1 MKMQP
6 MSQLADV
13 AVIGTGRMGGAM
25 VGTFRRAGL
34 DVVAY
39 NRDRAKS
46 EAVAAATGAR
56 VADTAREA
64 AAAAEVVVCSLA
76 DDAAVRDA
84 YAGPDGV
91 VAGLGPS
98 AVVCDTSTVA
108 PWTIIEQ
115 AALVADAGATLL
127 DTPVSGSVSL
137 VEAGQLTIMV
147 GGPEQALRRVRD
159 VLEVLAAR
167 ILPVGDVGSGMTMK
181 LVVNDVV
188 HALNQA
194 LSEALVL
201 AERAGVAREVAYDVL
216 AAGAVGA
223 PFVQYKREAFL
234 HPDDTAVAFSLD
246 LVAKDLDL
254 ILDLAA
260 QSGVDMAQAALN
272 REVVGRALAAGF
284 ADRDL
289 SAIAAYLRS

>member
-1 MKMQP
+1 MQP